1 MRESI
6 NNNNYIVYDYTNN
19 DTYYS
24 DSNDEYYVWINQGVS
39 DEPIIWGFLI
49 VGFRVSF
56 FKIPN

>member
-24 DSNDEYYVWINQGVS
+24 DKNDKYYTIENDE
-39 DEPIIWGFLI
+39 
-49 VGFRVSF
+49 
-56 FKIPN
+56 